1 MTARSDV
8 LLWAQRIVAMKKS
21 TPHQLLE
28 LPPSAGLDDAQA
40 AFHKIA
46 KRAHPD
52 LHRNGLTPDEFE
64 LVTSAYAMIAAAYQS
79 FRSQAATG
87 RMPAIAKPASAAVQ
101 ATPSGAAPVGS
112 VVQQMS
118 SRALVHYRKAEL
130 ALKRGDLTGALLQLK
145 MAVGADPASA
155 FLRTALLEV
164 ESEVRK
170 VP

>member
-8 LLWAQRIVAMKKS
+8 LLWAQRIVATKQA

-28 LPPSAGLDDAQA
+28 LPPNAGVEEAQA

-46 KRAHPD
+46 KHAHPD
-52 LHRNGLTPDEFE
+52 LHRSLPAEEFE
-64 LVTSAYAMIAAAYQS
+64 LVTTAYAIVAGAYHS
-79 FRSQAATG
+79 FRSQASTTT
-87 RMPAIAKPASAAVQ
+87 RIRPSANSAP
-101 ATPSGAAPVGS
+101 ATPSGAGPVGNAA
-112 VVQQMS
+112 QQMS
-118 SRALVHYRKAEL
+118 SRALVYFRKAEL

-170 VP
+170 PT

>member
-8 LLWAQRIVAMKKS
+8 LLWAQRIVAMKKA

-28 LPPSAGLDDAQA
+28 LPPNAGLDDAQA

-46 KRAHPD
+46 KVAHPD
-52 LHRNGLTPDEFE
+52 LHRSLAPDEFE
-64 LVTSAYAMIAAAYQS
+64 LVTTAYATIAGAYQS
-79 FRSQAATG
+79 FRGQAATT
-87 RMPAIAKPASAAVQ
+87 RMKPIAKAASVPV
-101 ATPSGAAPVGS
+101 TPSGAAPVGN

-130 ALKRGDLTGALLQLK
+130 ALKRGDLSGALLQLK
-145 MAVGADPASA
+145 MAVGADPSSA